1 MDLSTLGTYYYHMPY
16 YEEKPCVYIKSRWE
30 DHRRR
35 LYNQNMLVKVI
46 EKGRRDAELQSEALK
61 KVSDRHQNVSKEE
74 GMNDVQEMI
83 TMERPHPER
92 RLRGVLEELSVG
104 CNRFCSLAMGSSEL
118 VYLEVSR
125 CSRFCSLLQ
134 KASGKDGNSAG
145 RTKLDKERARTLL
158 REVEIIGK
166 EAKKMKA
173 TVRASTYKEKLKQTA
188 SFVNKLKVLN
198 IEPQDSLPDIFIWM
212 LSNNKRIAYT
222 RFPSRDILYSIV
234 AEETGV
240 NCGKVQTLF
249 LKLPG
254 KRGTGPSGWTIQAKL
269 QLYLW
274 LGLNKHKKDFLGGLP
289 KGYEQTKAIQS
300 AGRLQSVPPVTLKYE
315 ERQTFQLRAHM
326 YQARSLV
333 ASDASERQTFQLR
346 AHMYQA
352 RSLVAS
358 DVSERQTFQLR
369 AHMYQARSLVAS
381 DASGLSDPFARVVFS
396 TRSMKTEVISET
408 LAPTW
413 DQLLVFDDLTLFGNP
428 KSMAEEPPTIVV
440 EIFDQ
445 DTVDTSKQVVG
456 LPARLSL
463 PAKHPT
469 AN

>member
-1 MDLSTLGTYYYHMPY
+1 M
-16 YEEKPCVYIKSRWE
+16 
-30 DHRRR
+30 
-35 LYNQNMLVKVI
+35 
-46 EKGRRDAELQSEALK
+46 
-61 KVSDRHQNVSKEE
+61 
-74 GMNDVQEMI
+74 
-83 TMERPHPER
+83 
-92 RLRGVLEELSVG
+92 
-104 CNRFCSLAMGSSEL
+104 
-118 VYLEVSR
+118 
-125 CSRFCSLLQ
+125 
-134 KASGKDGNSAG
+134 SAP
-145 RTKLDKERARTLL
+145 
-158 REVEIIGK
+158 
-166 EAKKMKA
+166 
-173 TVRASTYKEKLKQTA
+173 VRASTYKDKLKQTQ

-333 ASDASERQTFQLR
+333 ASDAS
-346 AHMYQA
+346 
-352 RSLVAS
+352 
-358 DVSERQTFQLR
+358 
-369 AHMYQARSLVAS
+369 
-381 DASGLSDPFARVVFS
+381 GLSDPFARVVFS

-428 KSMAEEPPTIVV
+428 KSMAEEPPTIVI

-456 LPARLSL
+456 PARSSL
-463 PAKHPT
+463 LTNHPT
-469 AN
+469 TAN